1 MITTS
6 DIVQLVSKF
15 GIPETSIRYY
25 NNQLIM
31 PTGCH
36 NEIIGT
42 AKHKLYYYED
52 SKKFHCYT
60 CCGSMNPFEFVVQ
73 AYRTRGIKYSL
84 SNAAIIIERII
95 QERLRD
101 GFAIVTPPSN
111 VKKEIEE
118 ELKKV
123 DQSLSPFNS
132 TSTISRVNRN
142 EEVQVDEMFAEVF
155 NRAMEISKETDGAFD
170 ITVAPLVNAW
180 GFGFKSGE
188 HPTAHT
194 IDSLLATIGYQ
205 RVALVGSKVVKKDRR
220 TMLDCSSIA
229 KGYGCD
235 RVAQLLRDKG
245 ISNFMVE
252 IGGEVVTQGIN
263 PERLPWKIGVTKP
276 IDDSL
281 NTNNQIQTVLNVTDK
296 AMATSG
302 NYRNFYYKNGKKYAH
317 TIDPKTGYPV
327 QHNILSATVLAAD
340 CTTADA
346 YATAFMVLGMER
358 SQAILQKHPELMAYF
373 IYTDHK
379 GNNAVWFTKGLI
391 K

>member
-1 MITTS
+1 MKKKQIIQIS
-6 DIVQLVSKF
+6 FL
-15 GIPETSIRYY
+15 
-25 NNQLIM
+25 LM
-31 PTGCH
+31 L
-36 NEIIGT
+36 IIGT
-42 AKHKLYYYED
+42 VIIVSQQHNMPYQRDTGFVFGTIYNITYQSD
-52 SKKFHCYT
+52 S
-60 CCGSMNPFEFVVQ
+60 N
-73 AYRTRGIKYSL
+73 L
-84 SNAAIIIERII
+84 
-95 QERLRD
+95 
-101 GFAIVTPPSN
+101 
-111 VKKEIEE
+111 KKEIEE

-142 EEVQVDEMFAEVF
+142 EEVKVDEMFAEVF

-302 NYRNFYYKNGKKYAH
+302 NYRNFYYKNGQKYAH

>member
-1 MITTS
+1 MKKKQIIQIS
-6 DIVQLVSKF
+6 FL
-15 GIPETSIRYY
+15 
-25 NNQLIM
+25 LM
-31 PTGCH
+31 L
-36 NEIIGT
+36 IIGT
-42 AKHKLYYYED
+42 VIIVSQQHNMPYQRDTGFVFGTIYNITYQSD
-52 SKKFHCYT
+52 S
-60 CCGSMNPFEFVVQ
+60 N
-73 AYRTRGIKYSL
+73 L
-84 SNAAIIIERII
+84 
-95 QERLRD
+95 
-101 GFAIVTPPSN
+101 
-111 VKKEIEE
+111 KKEIEE

-142 EEVQVDEMFAEVF
+142 EEVKVDEMFAEVF

-252 IGGEVVTQGIN
+252 IGGEVVTQNECNTQIEN
-263 PERLPWKIGVTKP
+263 ALATKLSQKHRNRTSR
-276 IDDSL
+276 SL
-281 NTNNQIQTVLNVTDK
+281 RKSVWL
-296 AMATSG
+296 
-302 NYRNFYYKNGKKYAH
+302 RC
-317 TIDPKTGYPV
+317 
-327 QHNILSATVLAAD
+327 LSAFLENHD
-340 CTTADA
+340 CQTEICGVRRV
-346 YATAFMVLGMER
+346 FP
-358 SQAILQKHPELMAYF
+358 IL
-373 IYTDHK
+373 
-379 GNNAVWFTKGLI
+379 
-391 K
+391 

>member
-1 MITTS
+1 MKKKQIIQIS
-6 DIVQLVSKF
+6 FL
-15 GIPETSIRYY
+15 
-25 NNQLIM
+25 LM
-31 PTGCH
+31 L
-36 NEIIGT
+36 IIGT
-42 AKHKLYYYED
+42 VIIVSQQHNMPYQRDTGFVFGTIYNITYQSD
-52 SKKFHCYT
+52 S
-60 CCGSMNPFEFVVQ
+60 N
-73 AYRTRGIKYSL
+73 L
-84 SNAAIIIERII
+84 
-95 QERLRD
+95 
-101 GFAIVTPPSN
+101 
-111 VKKEIEE
+111 KKEIEE

-142 EEVQVDEMFAEVF
+142 EEVKVDEMFAEVF

-263 PERLPWKIGVTKP
+263 PERLPWKIGVNKP

-327 QHNILSATVLAAD
+327 QHNILSATVLATD

>member
-1 MITTS
+1 MKKKQIIQIS
-6 DIVQLVSKF
+6 FL
-15 GIPETSIRYY
+15 
-25 NNQLIM
+25 LM
-31 PTGCH
+31 L
-36 NEIIGT
+36 IIGT
-42 AKHKLYYYED
+42 VIIVSQQHNMPYQRDTGFVFGTIYNITYQSD
-52 SKKFHCYT
+52 S
-60 CCGSMNPFEFVVQ
+60 N
-73 AYRTRGIKYSL
+73 L
-84 SNAAIIIERII
+84 
-95 QERLRD
+95 
-101 GFAIVTPPSN
+101 
-111 VKKEIEE
+111 KKEIEE

-142 EEVQVDEMFAEVF
+142 EEVKVDEMFAEVF

-327 QHNILSATVLAAD
+327 QHNILSATELAAD

-346 YATAFMVLGMER
+346 YATAFRVLGMER
-358 SQAILQKHPELMAYF
+358 SQAFLQKHPELMAYF